1 MAEPKRRDR
10 PKGSELRESLKS
22 NPEQAYRRARRR
34 EELGDR
40 LTDRD
45 IETVNKI
52 TQRLKD
58 PAPIAAGSGAASAIV
73 DMVGSTDP
81 YLSRS
86 EFKPGFYTQ
95 KDQPPITA
103 ETMYG
108 KGTKRQLEYPTVDP
122 DTRMMQDAQGMAQGG
137 SVRGQKNIQVKKKP
151 FRGIF

>member
-1 MAEPKRRDR
+1 MAERTPKEIRRQR
-10 PKGSELRESLKS
+10 PKGSYLREELKS

-40 LTDRD
+40 ITDTD
-45 IETVNKI
+45 IKV
-52 TQRLKD
+52 
-58 PAPIAAGSGAASAIV
+58 AGGALGAAAASEA
-73 DMVGSTDP
+73 TDP
-81 YLSRS
+81 FFSRN

-95 KDQPPITA
+95 KDQPPVTA

-108 KGTKRQLEYPTVDP
+108 KGTKRHLEYPTVDP
-122 DTRMMQDAQGMAQGG
+122 DTKMMQDAQGMAQGG